1 MILMIFFNH
10 IIKNIK
16 LKPYKIINKMADI
29 NQAIKGDI
37 VKGDIVKGDIVE
49 WGIAEADIVDIE
61 YEKEIHKLDE
71 LLTDELLF
79 NANIIANP
87 EIIVSIVNKLLYKG
101 IQYSKKGESLPPKL
115 EMELHKKLV
124 MKSFDQLCSECFE
137 HKLSKSSEDLITIIG
152 KELRK
157 I

>member
-16 LKPYKIINKMADI
+16 LKPYKIINKMTNI
-29 NQAIKGDI
+29 NQ
-37 VKGDIVKGDIVE
+37 
-49 WGIAEADIVDIE
+49 DIE
-61 YEKEIHKLDE
+61 YEKEIYKLDE
-71 LLTDELLF
+71 LLF
-79 NANIIANP
+79 NDNIIANP

-101 IQYSKKGESLPPKL
+101 IKYSKKGVSLPPKL

-124 MKSFDQLCSECFE
+124 IKSFDQLCSECFE

>member
-16 LKPYKIINKMADI
+16 LKPYKIINKMTNI
-29 NQAIKGDI
+29 NQ
-37 VKGDIVKGDIVE
+37 
-49 WGIAEADIVDIE
+49 DIE
-61 YEKEIHKLDE
+61 YEKEIYKLDE
-71 LLTDELLF
+71 LLF
-79 NANIIANP
+79 NDNIIANP

-101 IQYSKKGESLPPKL
+101 IKYSKKGVSLPPKL

-124 MKSFDQLCSECFE
+124 IKSFDQLCSECFE
-137 HKLSKSSEDLITIIG
+137 YKLSKSSEDLITIIG